1 MLSHPGVNSVA
12 GKRQKLIFPGDR
24 LRRLLGDNQ
33 ISQEVFADWIGVSR
47 LTVNQIINHRRSITA
62 EVALRIAK
70 ATSTHPDDWLVLQQ
84 QVDLRDAERRVGR
97 EVSRLLP
104 LIKPPRKAKRIGVT

>member
-1 MLSHPGVNSVA
+1 
-12 GKRQKLIFPGDR
+12 
-24 LRRLLGDNQ
+24 LLNDNQ

-47 LTVNQIINHRRSITA
+47 LTVNQIINHRRSTTA

-84 QVDLRDAERRVGR
+84 KVDLREARRRVGL
-97 EVSRLLP
+97 EVARLP
-104 LIKPPRKAKRIGVT
+104 RLIKPPRKKRPPEGTKTT